1 MKELPNELLD
11 AFRGDLIRGSLRPPP
26 PVPASEF
33 QTLTRDQSLKN
44 FVNKVDDFI
53 VCFGQTLGG
62 TFKGNIFV
70 RSSMQNRC
78 VGTKRGGGLLYGTCS
93 VKTCE

>member
-11 AFRGDLIRGSLRPPP
+11 ALRGDLIRGSLRPPP

-33 QTLTRDQSLKN
+33 LTLTRDRFLKK

-53 VCFGQTLGG
+53 VCFGQTWGDL
-62 TFKGNIFV
+62 FMA
-70 RSSMQNRC
+70 RR
-78 VGTKRGGGLLYGTCS
+78 
-93 VKTCE
+93 

>member
-33 QTLTRDQSLKN
+33 QTLTRDQFLKH
-44 FVNKVDDFI
+44 FVNKTDDFI
-53 VCFGQTLGG
+53 VCFGQTWGGPLYDASLVKICFVPSISLGIG
-62 TFKGNIFV
+62 CDSKELY
-70 RSSMQNRC
+70 C
-78 VGTKRGGGLLYGTCS
+78 VDINL
-93 VKTCE
+93 